1 MPRHPLNALL
11 RLIAITYREKF
22 YVRIIILK
30 FILFDQLLV
39 SYLLF
44 KVQIRLL
51 TSYGGGYRDRT
62 DDLLNAN
69 QALSQLS

>member
-22 YVRIIILK
+22 YVRIFNLK
-30 FILFDQLLV
+30 FNLFDQLLI

-44 KVQIRLL
+44 KEQTRLL
-51 TSYGGGYRDRT
+51 TSDGGGYRDRT